1 MTDGPQYFEDLVD
14 EIDQKAQDAIGE
26 IVDKANWVADKL
38 DGAAGSFLEGLGHL
52 IPGKSDVEK
61 AIDKWNDEICPAIQE
76 QVDKLATEVANA
88 VGKLAGEPLTL
99 IDYSKKMVAA
109 KATLYRSTTL
119 EQDIT
124 NLGNTWEGAA
134 YKSYST
140 VASEQSDAILALAN
154 SLQTGGELTRAGADR
169 ILQLWLDLYQHFYTF
184 QADAISVI
192 GSLADVGKL
201 LGAEIAPIMD
211 AIALV
216 WTKVNDV
223 AVTLGEFFKNQ
234 ITEAS
239 LGWEKLDAGSD
250 GLPQNHW
257 PKIAETSSD
266 TMNDPANWPRSA

>member
-1 MTDGPQYFEDLVD
+1 MTDGPQYFAELVD
-14 EIDQKAQDAIGE
+14 DIDQKAQEAMGE

-38 DGAAGSFLEGLGHL
+38 EGAAGGVLETLGHL
-52 IPGKSDVEK
+52 IPGESDVEK
-61 AIDKWNDEICPAIQE
+61 AIDKWNNEIAPAIQE
-76 QVDKLATEVANA
+76 QINKLATEVADA

-99 IDYSKKMVAA
+99 IDYSEKMIAA
-109 KATLYRSTTL
+109 KATLYRQTTL
-119 EQDIT
+119 KQDIT

-134 YKSYST
+134 YNSYST
-140 VASEQSDAILALAN
+140 VASEQSDALLALAN

-184 QADAISVI
+184 QADALSVI

-223 AVTLGEFFKNQ
+223 ALTLGEFFKNQ

-239 LGWEKLDAGSD
+239 LGWEKLDSGSD

-257 PKIAETSSD
+257 PRIAETSSD
-266 TMNDPANWPRSA
+266 TMDDPANWPRSA